1 MHGGGQKPKLNNKE
15 VIIMKFK
22 IQYNEKRNIAKSFK
36 KTDIDIARKFAER
49 IYKEFG
55 EFIKVVALFGS
66 ASKGNKKAADIDV
79 LIILDD
85 VRVNL
90 NDSLIQTYRI
100 ILQKI
105 IADTDPKRLHVQ
117 TMKFTS
123 FWEYVRAGDPVA
135 TNILRYGLA
144 LIDTGVFDPLQ
155 ALLEQ
160 GRIRPSEEAIAT
172 YFAMSPASQHR
183 AKQHLLSAGVDLYWS
198 VIDAAHA
205 VLMYN
210 GNVPPSPDHVAEI
223 MEKTLVK
230 DRRISKKS
238 ITTMREMYKLFK
250 DITHRNKIEFT
261 GKEYEIYK
269 KKSEDF
275 VKEMQD
281 IVKKKK

>member
-1 MHGGGQKPKLNNKE
+1 
-15 VIIMKFK
+15 MKFK
-22 IQYNEKRNIAKSFK
+22 IKYNEKKDNAKKFK

-66 ASKGNKKAADIDV
+66 ASRGDKKAADIDM

-105 IADTDPKRLHVQ
+105 IADTDPERLHIQ

-123 FWEYVRAGDPVA
+123 FWEYARAGDPVA
-135 TNILRYGLA
+135 VNILRYGIA

-210 GNVPPSPDHVAEI
+210 GNIPPSPDHVAEI

-230 DRRISKKS
+230 ERRISKKS
-238 ITTMREMYKLFK
+238 ITTMREMYQLFK
-250 DITHRNKIEFT
+250 DITHRNRTEFT
-261 GKEYEIYK
+261 GKEYDIYK
-269 KKSEDF
+269 QKAEDF
-275 VKEMQD
+275 VKEMQK

>member
-1 MHGGGQKPKLNNKE
+1 
-15 VIIMKFK
+15 MKFK